1 MAESMPTKQDAF
13 RTPSDPLRHAFGLL
27 ASAELGRQPAWSGP
41 QDAVQLR
48 ARVELLALLLDIVP
62 RSELNR
68 LNEVIASWSSQF
80 PEQQHVSVT
89 KLREVARAVL
99 KLPGDWSLH
108 VYREAPGLRRAL
120 ALTRCRTFERE
131 AESSFDPALG
141 FSAAEAERQY
151 AVGLGMWFDQMGSS
165 PRWRFLPGVVPGE
178 APAPIDKVY
187 VELFAISDQ
196 AVDERHE
203 EDMDRPQRLSRRLLA
218 SEYPV
223 VSVPTIV
230 ARTMQCCVVMGEPG
244 SGKSTLIQW
253 LAWATYQQQIPDFDA
268 ALVVKLSAFATALD
282 AEPTLS
288 ILEFFFDCLGSKIDD
303 WRPAAYWLRRV
314 AGEGHRFLLLLDG
327 WDEVS
332 IHQRERVRERILAE
346 EPYFITVITSRPS
359 GLPRQLYSGESVDF
373 YHIAGLA
380 SGAIENLVRNLL
392 ANLRHPDLFEP
403 ILERIRDE
411 SDLREMEANPFLL
424 GLLVRVLMRTA
435 GSGAIPRTLADVYQ
449 QVVTW
454 VQEQYNHARNQT
466 QPLAAEH
473 LAALRRLSHGLLFAD
488 HSPRYLFHGQELAEC
503 LGECSTEPIFRSRFV
518 NRIDPV
524 FDEYTFLHATFQE
537 YFAAGQAAT
546 FSAED
551 QDKFLEQAFHSV
563 SRLIVLEFMAGMSGR
578 ASARCRE
585 RALDWV
591 LRRDRFQQVL
601 LRLARVVAAGR
612 WPADDPPGLGQLIRN
627 DLWEEIRHNHNM
639 ALTARA
645 VEAFAELDPVGLAR
659 RARAASGLD
668 NWAIQCIVD
677 AVPASVGRQEQLD
690 ELLDG
695 AWRDVAGFDAK
706 GGGTDA
712 DRQAVLA
719 ALTNPTL
726 DRDDLR
732 TASIQAG
739 ALRDPGTVPAL
750 LRFLADGSVDHE
762 LQEQAIDSLGVI
774 ASRDAIDSLV
784 DIVTG
789 DRRLP
794 AESVSMAVALLSHRG
809 QNRKALDPIGRD
821 RLLRRLA
828 VLAPEDERLE
838 SILLALEGCPLRE
851 GAALIDQLARKSE
864 VNVAV
869 RTAAIRVLATV
880 TDRQRVQQLV
890 TTIESEP
897 SGEVVDTLLELA
909 VGRSLAVPLP
919 WLEKKIAAARDKVKR
934 RILLTAYVLVAP
946 LTAGIQRQKAATFL
960 DRLALRALTENS
972 AGGVELAEA
981 LDQALARAGK
991 SVSLFSEET
1000 CRCALD
1006 VLERFTAVPE
1016 KVDPTRLL
1024 LAVSI
1029 VKQLHQP
1036 GHRSILR
1043 DALDAALR
1051 LYETL
1056 PQHPDR
1062 LSRSIANTL
1071 AEIAPAELLRYP
1083 PECDCV
1089 QSVLRGRAVERGW
1102 LVYDRRI
1109 TDAEGVEIATI
1120 QPAETALIAMM
1131 AKSVELKDLI
1141 DQLPPNAR
1149 RVLYTYWLVVKEG
1162 GPCQPSDTQKS
1173 IYAALQVCHSGA
1185 ADDPIARAIDQLFPE
1200 GLPNF
1205 ASWRKALKRIEERF
1219 AGQPEALAQ
1228 LRRIGLCR
1236 RRPRA
1241 R

>member
-1 MAESMPTKQDAF
+1 MAESMPTQENVF
-13 RTPSDPLRHAFGLL
+13 QTPSDPVRHTFCLL
-27 ASAELGRQPAWSGP
+27 ASAELDCWPAWAGP
-41 QDAVQLR
+41 QDATQLR
-48 ARVELLALLLDIVP
+48 SRVELLALLLNLVP

-68 LNEVIASWSSQF
+68 LDAVVASWSGQF
-80 PEQQHVSVT
+80 PEQQLVSAAR
-89 KLREVARAVL
+89 LREVARAVL

-120 ALTRCRTFERE
+120 ALTRSRTV
-131 AESSFDPALG
+131 ASESLSPPHPLLD
-141 FSAAEAERQY
+141 FSVEEAERQC
-151 AVGLGMWFDQMGSS
+151 AVGLGMWFDQLGSS

-178 APAPIDKVY
+178 APAPIDKAY

-196 AVDERHE
+196 AVDERHAQ
-203 EDMDRPQRLSRRLLA
+203 DMERPQRLSRRLLA

-223 VSVPTIV
+223 VSVPTMV
-230 ARTMQCCVVMGEPG
+230 ARTMQSCVVMGEPG
-244 SGKSTLIQW
+244 SGKSTLVQW
-253 LAWATYQQQIPDFDA
+253 LAWATHQQQIPDFDA

-288 ILEFFFDCLGSKIDD
+288 ILEFFFDGLGSKIDD

-327 WDEVS
+327 WDEVPA
-332 IHQRERVRERILAE
+332 HQRERVRERILAE
-346 EPYFITVITSRPS
+346 EPYFVTVLTSRPS
-359 GLPRQLYSGESVDF
+359 GLPRQLYAGERVDF

-380 SGAIENLVRNLL
+380 SGAVENLVRNLL
-392 ANLRHPDLFEP
+392 AVLGHPDLFEP

-411 SDLREMEANPFLL
+411 PDLREMAANPFLL
-424 GLLVRVLMRTA
+424 GLLVRVLIRTT
-435 GSGAIPRTLADVYQ
+435 GGGAIPRTLADVYQ
-449 QVVTW
+449 QVVAW
-454 VQEQYNHARNQT
+454 VQEQYNQARNQT
-466 QPLAAEH
+466 QPLSAEH
-473 LAALRRLSHGLLFAD
+473 LAALRRLSHGLLFED
-488 HSPRYLFHGQELAEC
+488 HSPRYLFHSQELAKR
-503 LGECSTEPIFRSRFV
+503 LGERSAEPIFRSRFI
-518 NRIDPV
+518 NRVDPV

-537 YFAAGQAAT
+537 YFAAGHAAA
-546 FSAED
+546 FSAAEL
-551 QDKFLEQAFHSV
+551 DKLLEQAFHSL

-612 WPADDPPGLGQLIRN
+612 WPADDPSGLGQLIRN
-627 DLWEEIRHNHNM
+627 ELWEEIRHNHHM
-639 ALTARA
+639 ASTARA

-677 AVPASVGRQEQLD
+677 AVPASVGRREQLD

-712 DRQAVLA
+712 DRQAVRA
-719 ALTNPTL
+719 ALTNPRL
-726 DRDDLR
+726 DRDDRR
-732 TASIQAG
+732 TAIIQAG
-739 ALRDPGTVPAL
+739 ALRDPGSVPAL
-750 LRFLADGSVDHE
+750 LRFLAEGYSDCE

-774 ASRDAIDSLV
+774 ASRDAIDALI
-784 DIVTG
+784 DMVTG

-794 AESVSMAVALLSHRG
+794 AGSVSMAVALLSHRG

-828 VLAPEDERLE
+828 VLAPDDGRLE

-851 GAALIDQLARKSE
+851 GAALIDQLARRSE
-864 VNVAV
+864 GNAAV

-897 SGEVVDTLLELA
+897 SGEVADTLLELA

-934 RILLTAYVLVAP
+934 RVLLTAYLLVAP
-946 LTAGIQRQKAATFL
+946 LTAGMQRQKAATFL
-960 DRLALRALTENS
+960 DRLASRALTEHS
-972 AGGVELAEA
+972 ASGAEFAEA

-991 SVSLFSEET
+991 SIGLFSEET
-1000 CRCALD
+1000 SRRALD
-1006 VLERFTAVPE
+1006 LLERFTDVPE
-1016 KVDPTRLL
+1016 KVDPTRVL
-1024 LAVSI
+1024 LAVNL
-1029 VKQLHQP
+1029 VRQFHQP
-1036 GHRSILR
+1036 GHRSIVR
-1043 DALDAALR
+1043 EALDVALR
-1051 LYETL
+1051 LNETL
-1056 PQHPDR
+1056 PQHPSR
-1062 LSRSIANTL
+1062 LSRSIANCL
-1071 AEIAPAELLRYP
+1071 AEIAPAELLRYS

-1089 QSVLRGRAVERGW
+1089 QSVLRTLAVERGW

-1109 TDAEGVEIATI
+1109 TDAEGIEIATI
-1120 QPAETALIAMM
+1120 QPAETALTAMM
-1131 AKSVELKDLI
+1131 AKPVELKDLI

-1149 RVLYTYWLVVKEG
+1149 RVLYTYWLMVKDG
-1162 GPCQPSDTQKS
+1162 GPCQRSDTQKS
-1173 IYAALQVCHSGA
+1173 IYAALQLYHAGEA
-1185 ADDPIARAIDQLFPE
+1185 NDPIARAIDQFFPE
-1200 GLPNF
+1200 ELPTF

-1241 R
+1241 K